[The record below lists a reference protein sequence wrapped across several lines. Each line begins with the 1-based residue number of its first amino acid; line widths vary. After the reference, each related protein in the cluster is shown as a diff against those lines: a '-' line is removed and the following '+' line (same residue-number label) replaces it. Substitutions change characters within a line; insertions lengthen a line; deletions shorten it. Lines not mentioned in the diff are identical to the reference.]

1 MVPVKVIKSALLA
14 VCFILGLSL
23 CSWAGD
29 VSKVIAEADHVYG
42 LRAYQGMAQEAA
54 VLYRLALSR
63 DKGNFEAGWK
73 LCRALHWAGTHN
85 REREL
90 KLAFFR
96 EGRQVADMLARRWP
110 QSVAGYYHRALFNA
124 RILSLTRDPSLL
136 FAIRKDLDRS
146 LALDPD
152 YDGGAPYWVLG
163 GLYAKLPW
171 YAGGDISKGV
181 EALEKAV
188 QAGPHR
194 LRNHVYLAQAYLEA
208 GKVKKARTL
217 LAKALA
223 CPPEP
228 GCGPEFEEWRNRARR
243 LLKNH

>member
-1 MVPVKVIKSALLA
+1 MTVIKSALLA
-14 VCFILGLSL
+14 VCFILALPAW
-23 CSWAGD
+23 SWCGD
-29 VSKVIAEADHVYG
+29 VSALIAEADHVYG

-63 DKGNFEAGWK
+63 DPESFEAGWK
-73 LCRALHWAGTHN
+73 LCRALHWAGTHS
-85 REREL
+85 REREM

-96 EGRQVADMLARRWP
+96 EGRQVAETLVRERP
-110 QSVAGYYHRALFNA
+110 RSVAGYYHRALFNA
-124 RILSLTRDPSLL
+124 RILAITRDPSLL

-146 LALDPD
+146 LALDPG

-171 YAGGDISKGV
+171 YAGGDLAKGV
-181 EALEKAV
+181 AALEKAV
-188 QAGPHR
+188 QAGPRR

-208 GKVKKARTL
+208 GKVKKAQTL

-243 LLKNH
+243 LLQNH